1 MTSKELVVLI
11 NEHVIGQIVQGNS
24 GRFEFR
30 YSDDWLS
37 NPSAIPL
44 SLSMPL
50 SNPRHGDDAIRPY
63 LWGLLPDSET
73 TLAAWGQQY
82 GANARNPFA
91 LIAHVGEDLQGAVQ
105 IVPPDRLEAL
115 RQREGTTRLSA
126 DVLAERFTSL
136 IRQPRATPFTPG
148 GGQWSLA
155 GAQPK
160 KALYLVKGRWY
171 EPRGRTPSTHI
182 LKPQIPNLAGQVEN
196 EAFCLRLA
204 PRLDLPAPH
213 IWVERFGDLPVVVI
227 ERYDRV
233 RMDVKRKLA
242 IDQSGGEVRRVH
254 QEDCCQALKV
264 MPQVKYQNEGGPGI
278 KAIMAL
284 LSGSA
289 KPSEDRD
296 RFMRAQAFN
305 FVIGGSDAHGKN
317 YGLLLATKGRFRLA
331 PLYDVISM
339 LPYVRVRRDAKLA
352 MSIDGRYRFDEIL
365 PRHWEK
371 QARSVGYAPDQALA
385 HIRDLVARVPD
396 EAAILTEVF
405 KDEGMH
411 SAELDTLVQLLA
423 ERCRVL
429 RQSYGSEVMAGVALR
444 RRGRATRP

>member
-1 MTSKELVVLI
+1 MTTKELIVLI
-11 NEHVIGQIVQGNS
+11 NDHVIGQVTQGNS

-30 YSDDWLS
+30 YADDWLE

-50 SNPRHGDDAIRPY
+50 SNPKHSDDAVRPY
-63 LWGLLPDSET
+63 MWGLLPDSEA
-73 TLAAWGQQY
+73 TLAAWGTRF
-82 GANARNPFA
+82 GASPRNPFA
-91 LIAHVGEDLQGAVQ
+91 LLTHVGEDLQGAVQ
-105 IVPPDRLEAL
+105 MVPPERLPSL

-126 DVLAERFTSL
+126 EILAEKFIDL
-136 IRQPRATPFTPG
+136 MRQPGSTQFTEG
-148 GGQWSLA
+148 GGQFSLA

-182 LKPQIPNLAGQVEN
+182 LKPPIPNLAGQVEN

-204 PRLDLPAPH
+204 PLLDLPAPH
-213 IWVERFGDLPVVVI
+213 IWIERFGDLPIVVI

-233 RMDVKRKLA
+233 RMDGKRKLP

-254 QEDCCQALKV
+254 QEDCCQALRV

-278 KAIMAL
+278 KDIMAL

-296 RFMRAQAFN
+296 RFMRAQAYN

-317 YGLLLATKGRFRLA
+317 YGLLLAAKGRFRLA
-331 PLYDVISM
+331 PLYDIISI
-339 LPYVRVRRDAKLA
+339 LPYLQNRKEAKLA
-352 MSIDGRYRFDEIL
+352 MSIDRHYRFDQIS
-365 PRHWEK
+365 PRHWEA
-371 QARSVGYAPDQALA
+371 QARSSSYSPERSLA
-385 HIRDLVARVPD
+385 HIRDVIARLPD
-396 EAAILTEVF
+396 EASALTKIF
-405 KDEGMH
+405 KAEGMH
-411 SAELDTLVQLLA
+411 SPELDTLVGLLVD
-423 ERCRVL
+423 RCKTLGAV
-429 RQSYGSEVMAGVALR
+429 YGSEPMQQTELR
-444 RRGRATRP
+444 LPGL

>member
-1 MTSKELVVLI
+1 MTTKELIVLI
-11 NEHVIGQIVQGNS
+11 NDEMIGEAVQDNS
-24 GRFEFR
+24 GRLQFR
-30 YSDDWLS
+30 YHDNWLA

-50 SNPRHGDDAIRPY
+50 ANPQHGDDAVRPY
-63 LWGLLPDSET
+63 MSGLLPDSEG
-73 TLAAWGQQY
+73 TLAAWGARF
-82 GANARNPFA
+82 GVSPRNPFA
-91 LIAHVGEDLQGAVQ
+91 LLTYVGEDLQGAVQ
-105 IVPPDRLEAL
+105 MVPPDRLPSL
-115 RQREGTTRLSA
+115 RQREGTTRLSPE
-126 DVLAERFTSL
+126 VLEQGFRAL
-136 IRQPRATPFTPG
+136 VRQPGATQFASG
-148 GGQWSLA
+148 GGRFSLA

-182 LKPQIPNLAGQVEN
+182 LKPPIPNLAGQVEN

-204 PRLDLPAPH
+204 PRLNLPAPH

-233 RMDVKRKLA
+233 RMDGRRKLA

-264 MPQVKYQNEGGPGI
+264 MPQIKYQNEGGPGI
-278 KAIMAL
+278 KDIMSL

-317 YGLLLATKGRFRLA
+317 YGLLLAAKGRFRLA
-331 PLYDVISM
+331 PLYDIISI
-339 LPYVRVRRDAKLA
+339 LPYLKKRDDAKLA
-352 MSIDGRYRFDEIL
+352 MSIDRQYPFDKIL
-365 PRHWEK
+365 PRHWEA
-371 QARSVGYAPDQALA
+371 QARTAGYSPDLILA
-385 HIRDLVARVPD
+385 HIRDLIARLPEEAVALSV
-396 EAAILTEVF
+396 IF
-405 KDEGMH
+405 KAEGMH
-411 SAELDTLVQLLA
+411 SAELETLIGLFA
-423 ERCRVL
+423 DRCATLSAV
-429 RQSYGSEVMAGVALR
+429 YGREVMAETA
-444 RRGRATRP
+444 